1 MKGLKI
7 ERAKPSNAIDI
18 YALLKQA
25 SEEGAWA
32 HDNPNE
38 KQLEQ
43 YYFDGLILRDLPSP
57 HHFFY
62 LAKRGRGFLGV
73 LHAFVL
79 PRRWDG
85 YIDRIFVDLL
95 FVPEKRRKKG
105 IGKKLIDELMKEAD
119 NMNIKRIEFLA
130 DDKTSDYYKKKI
142 KAKPIAQYMGV
153 SL

>member
-7 ERAKPSNAIDI
+7 ERATPSNAIDI
-18 YALLKQA
+18 YALYKQA
-25 SEEGAWA
+25 AKEKVWS
-32 HDNPNE
+32 HDNPTD

-43 YYFDGLILRDLPSP
+43 YYFQTMILRDLPSP

-85 YIDRIFVDLL
+85 HVDRLFVDIIY
-95 FVPEKRRKKG
+95 VTEKRRKMG
-105 IGKKLIDELMKEAD
+105 IGKKLIEELKKQAD

-130 DDKTSDYYKKKI
+130 DDKTAKYYEEKL
-142 KAKPIAQYMGV
+142 KAKPITQYMGV
-153 SL
+153 EL